1 MLKNSTAPRFGD
13 IGPEHPAHAKVWRES
28 MDWARLET
36 NHNELRDEFVKWAES
51 NGLEGIAHFQ
61 ALPSWHYMTIG
72 RIAYL
77 VNRGAVPPDSTMLW
91 FKEKVSSLPAEKE
104 AEIESS
110 DNDDNAPL
118 TARARKTIDYVNLY
132 SFIDAVISKYRDD
145 GEKIDEMINDRL
157 RKAAPNGPL
166 LKKLYVHFKDDLS
179 ECIVDKDNPYVENRI
194 APLILV
200 VNILAAAT
208 GNAKVSGPKANTAS
222 RKAMKAAEKVTY
234 KVMDANTNMA
244 SVNPSQVPGTKTAV
258 VYNAKNRKVMV
269 YHAKGGETLD
279 LKGTKIINFDETIS
293 FAKTLRKP
301 KVMLPMLRNAV
312 TVKRIEVLFDDIKGK
327 SHAVNGRIGKD
338 MVIVKVLK

>member
-13 IGPEHPAHAKVWRES
+13 IGPEHPEHAKVWRES
-28 MDWARLET
+28 MDWTRLET

-51 NGLEGIAHFQ
+51 KGMEGITHFQ

-77 VNRGAVPPDSTMLW
+77 INRGAVPPDSTMVW
-91 FKEKVSSLPAEKE
+91 FKAKMSALPAEKD
-104 AEIESS
+104 AEIEII
-110 DNDDNAPL
+110 DDADAPL
-118 TARARKTIDYVNLY
+118 TARARKIIDYVNLY
-132 SFIDAVISKYRDD
+132 SFVDAIISKYQDD
-145 GEKIDEMINDRL
+145 GEKIDEMLNDRL
-157 RKAAPNGPL
+157 RKVAPNGPL
-166 LKKLYVHFKDDLS
+166 LKKLYTHFKDNLD
-179 ECIVDKDNPYVENRI
+179 ECIAGKDNPYVEKRI

-269 YHAKGGETLD
+269 YHAKGDETLD
-279 LKGTKIINFDETIS
+279 LKGTKIINFDETTS

-327 SHAVNGRIGKD
+327 SHSVNGRIGKE